1 MPPDSADPVQWF
13 TTLITREGPLEPRA
27 MALSV
32 AVTFALSMAI
42 AWLHRR
48 TYRGNSYTQDY
59 AHTLILIAVVSSVLI
74 AFVSNSLAVGLA
86 MFGAFSVIR
95 FPRNLGQPS
104 DLAFMFFA
112 VAVGMVSGTGNH
124 GSAVLITAI
133 TGGAIFLLR
142 DAFAPKKATHHLRI
156 SLAPDTDFETL
167 LAPVFAEHTD
177 ESRLLQ
183 QIPSPDG
190 SRIELRYGLQL
201 KADARTAPF
210 IEALHHACDNQRLTL
225 VPTGQEFDA
234 ER

>member
-1 MPPDSADPVQWF
+1 MPDSIDPVQWF

-27 MALSV
+27 MAISVVVTFVLSV
-32 AVTFALSMAI
+32 GL

-59 AHTLILIAVVSSVLI
+59 AHTMILIAVVSSVMI
-74 AFVSNSLAVGLA
+74 AFVSNSLAIGLA

-95 FPRNLGQPS
+95 FPRSLGQPS
-104 DLAFMFFA
+104 DLAFMFLA

-124 GSAVLITAI
+124 LSALLITVLV
-133 TGGAIFLLR
+133 GGAIFLLR
-142 DAFAPKKATHHLRI
+142 NAFAPRRATHLLKV
-156 SLAPDTDFETL
+156 SLASDADFEVL

-177 ESRLLQ
+177 DSRLLQ
-183 QIPSPDG
+183 QTPSRDG
-190 SRIELRYGLQL
+190 SQIELRYGLQL
-201 KADARTAPF
+201 KAETRTAPF
-210 IEALHHACDNQRLTL
+210 IEALHHACGNQRLTL